1 MPPKQSL
8 LEVGAGPGTRT
19 IPIAKEKNLDLT
31 LVDLLESAK
40 NLALKRSERYGVKC
54 DYLIGNALDLPVP
67 DETYDNVCSI
77 GLNEHFFGE
86 KRYKCFSEM
95 SRITK
100 PGGKTIVIVPNKFG
114 SIRIEQIIKELS
126 GNWVFGPTYL
136 FSHGELKEKMYS
148 TGFSKV
154 DMYGVS
160 AYTQPIRLLPRNI
173 QRKIFK
179 NEELWGKMVNLPGN
193 LNEKSKINKYF
204 GEEIMAVGYK

>member
-1 MPPKQSL
+1 MEHWDKLWKKDDYYAYHDIPLDTDGISHLLLSALSDVPPKQSL
-8 LEVGAGPGTRT
+8 LEVGAGPATRT

-40 NLALKRSERYGVKC
+40 NLALKRSDRYGVKC
-54 DYLIGNALDLPVP
+54 DYLIGNALDLPIP

-126 GNWVFGPTYL
+126 GNWVLALPTFL
-136 FSHGELKEKMYS
+136 AMES
-148 TGFSKV
+148 
-154 DMYGVS
+154 
-160 AYTQPIRLLPRNI
+160 
-173 QRKIFK
+173 
-179 NEELWGKMVNLPGN
+179 
-193 LNEKSKINKYF
+193 
-204 GEEIMAVGYK
+204 